1 MNLAHISPSETAV
14 SETFIQR
21 HRTTFKANVVF
32 YYGALFPDKNDK
44 EGSLDG
50 DGLFS
55 KYLKVK
61 YRLRNKVHLFP
72 HKALESSFLRQNIDI
87 CYAEFGTGGTR
98 VMAVCKKLNLPLIVN
113 FHGYDAHEFKTLEQN
128 SEQYKELFVVA
139 TLIVSVS
146 HFMTESLVKLGCP
159 RDKIRYLPCFPDP
172 MFAQIQVNYLSNKF
186 LAVGRFV
193 DKKAPYLTL
202 LAFAKAQLSC
212 PDIELNFVGDGPL
225 LSTCIN
231 LAKTLKVTKVHFL
244 GAIPHKK
251 IIELFADSSVF
262 LQHSIRA
269 LNGDCEGTPVAVME
283 ASLSG
288 LAVISTNHAG
298 IPDVVIN
305 GKMGILV
312 DELDVDAMAD
322 AIVKLAKEPLA
333 RKKMGTFAKSYME
346 SNFSQTLYLNRLN
359 GIVEEAMKMKH
370 PSE

>member
-1 MNLAHISPSETAV
+1 MNIAHISPSDTAV

-21 HRTTFKANVVF
+21 HRNTFQANVVF
-32 YYGALFPDKNDK
+32 YYGTLFPDTNDK
-44 EGSLDG
+44 EGSLEPTG
-50 DGLFS
+50 FLS
-55 KYLKVK
+55 KCLQLK
-61 YRLRNKVHLFP
+61 YRLRKKVDLLP
-72 HKALESSFLRQNIDI
+72 HKALEKSFLRQGIDV

-98 VMAVCKKLNLPLIVN
+98 VMAVCKKLNIPLIVN
-113 FHGYDAHEFKTLEQN
+113 FHGYDAHEYKTLEQN
-128 SEQYKELFVVA
+128 SEQYRELFDIA

-146 HFMTESLVKLGCP
+146 HFMTDSLVILGCP

-172 MFAQIQVNYLSNKF
+172 MFAQVQATYQSNKF

-225 LSTCIN
+225 LNTCIN
-231 LAKTLKVTKVHFL
+231 LANSLKVMNVNFL
-244 GAIPHKK
+244 GAISHKK

-269 LNGDCEGTPVAVME
+269 LNGDCEGTPVAIME

-305 GKMGILV
+305 GQMGILV
-312 DELDVDAMAD
+312 DELDVEAMAD
-322 AIVKLAKEPLA
+322 AIVMLAKDSLT
-333 RKKMGTFAKSYME
+333 RNKMGKFAKSYME
-346 SNFSQTLYLNRLN
+346 SNFSPPIFFDRLN
-359 GIVEEAMKMKH
+359 GIVEEAMQLKH
-370 PSE
+370 PVE